1 MKGGTNADIQT
12 NQEETTECKR
22 LHKEPIYLVWPNF
35 TFYFIASAVSR
46 LSLEVSKD
54 ETNRD

>member
-1 MKGGTNADIQT
+1 MKGGSNADIQT

-22 LHKEPIYLVWPNF
+22 LHKEPIYMPNF

-46 LSLEVSKD
+46 LSLEVSID

>member
-22 LHKEPIYLVWPNF
+22 LHKEPIYMPNF
-35 TFYFIASAVSR
+35 TFYFIAPAVSR